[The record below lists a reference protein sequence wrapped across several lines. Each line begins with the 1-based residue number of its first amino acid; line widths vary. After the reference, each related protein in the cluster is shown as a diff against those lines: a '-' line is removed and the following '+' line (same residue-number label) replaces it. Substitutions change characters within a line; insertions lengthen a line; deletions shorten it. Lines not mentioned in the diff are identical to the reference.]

1 MWVIYL
7 TLYLCLMPKI
17 LTLER
22 SENYLKRSC
31 WEKKTL
37 RRTQYSIEKY
47 RYRNLDLTHSLALA
61 FEFSYSPHICVWIE
75 TSWCK
80 RRAKEYGK
88 QNSNKIKS
96 SNTQEESTHI
106 EYNKNVKKNVMCVG
120 ECWDIARD
128 GVHLYVGAWKSGL
141 KSGVGSK
148 RVWCVIWWIAFDFIS
163 LGEAKATMEMVIS
176 LLFIVFARQNL
187 SIVFQA
193 NCEI

>member
-31 WEKKTL
+31 WEKNTKKKTF
-37 RRTQYSIEKY
+37 RRTQHSIEKY
-47 RYRNLDLTHSLALA
+47 RYRNLDLTHSLAL
-61 FEFSYSPHICVWIE
+61 EFSYSPRICVWIE

-96 SNTQEESTHI
+96 SNAQEESTHI

-120 ECWDIARD
+120 ECWDIAKEWCVCISTLERERT
-128 GVHLYVGAWKSGL
+128 VWRVE
-141 KSGVGSK
+141 SGVNEYD
-148 RVWCVIWWIAFDFIS
+148 V
-163 LGEAKATMEMVIS
+163 
-176 LLFIVFARQNL
+176 
-187 SIVFQA
+187 
-193 NCEI
+193 